1 MDALEKGFIGGQQV
15 GEIVPAFFRDLVV
28 LAQAPVGGVAL
39 FCLREIARAGQPVD
53 GGIGEDDAQRPLTA
67 FFQQGG
73 KLPDVMLLLVEQ
85 KENEQLRQGFF
96 QVFFQT
102 AGTAGFCQAAS
113 RSLRLSVGDVMVL

>member
-73 KLPDVMLLLVEQ
+73 KLPDVMLLV
-85 KENEQLRQGFF
+85 
-96 QVFFQT
+96 T
-102 AGTAGFCQAAS
+102 H
-113 RSLRLSVGDVMVL
+113 